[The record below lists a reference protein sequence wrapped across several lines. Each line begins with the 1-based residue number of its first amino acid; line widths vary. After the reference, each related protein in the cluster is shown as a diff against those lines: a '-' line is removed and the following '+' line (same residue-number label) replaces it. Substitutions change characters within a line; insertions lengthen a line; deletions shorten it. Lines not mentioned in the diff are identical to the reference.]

1 MIKTLPELINELTAI
16 SLNIPFNKDEHDS
29 KKTAIN
35 TEFMRKYPPPPPSV
49 LRLESAEWYPP
60 GASLGINRFDK
71 TNSFITYNMLGKDY
85 TGYVNF
91 YDTQQNKLNIRH
103 SGGEYFD
110 FHPDDSNNIRDH
122 GKLNNI
128 ITNPDASADTL
139 KLDPSIKHD
148 FKINDIIQITIP
160 DNLIY
165 SSNKYNS
172 GIYNFIITDLDVDF
186 YYINGDNANKI
197 SRDLIHH
204 QNPINL
210 GQMTEV
216 PEVKRIVDYF
226 LSNLENFSIVRE
238 DNSFDYYNAYY
249 YGINLDY
256 VQFNNFYNKV
266 KNYKLMNDLS
276 YVFEDEDPTIANDSI
291 NRSMI
296 ASLTVDDCDK
306 FISETISDV
315 TKFLNSYN
323 ITLERFI
330 YDNEILKV
338 DYETIPIED
347 QTPEDD
353 ISFDQDVKNPID
365 NIIKDNYRKYTP
377 MITERYQLYF
387 TREADFIYHPF
398 INNNNQFTN
407 LLSTPL
413 RADGLSTKNF
423 KYEIYNYI
431 IDTIVTQTNFYLIK
445 NKKTIADIVES
456 DVTIILGLVQYTIR
470 LYYDQDPINIFR
482 TKFEVGNRILYNFI
496 FKEKGKPDKPAQQSG
511 EIISVNEI
519 HPTDGQM
526 YTIQFKKGP
535 RQHKESDLELDPS
548 ARAGGSVGH
557 ILYDYF
563 NLL

>member
-1 MIKTLPELINELTAI
+1 MIKTLPELINELTVI

-35 TEFMRKYPPPPPSV
+35 TEFLRKYPPPPPSV
-49 LRLESAEWYPP
+49 LRLEAAEWSPP

-110 FHPDDSNNIRDH
+110 FHPDDSNNIRDL

-216 PEVKRIVDYF
+216 PEVKRNVDYF
-226 LSNLENFSIVRE
+226 LSNLEFFSVVRE

-249 YGINLDY
+249 YGTNLDY

-276 YVFEDEDPTIANDSI
+276 YVFENEDPTIANDSI

-296 ASLTVDDCDK
+296 ASLTTDDCDK
-306 FISETISDV
+306 FISDAIRDV
-315 TKFLNSYN
+315 TSFLSSVD
-323 ITLERFI
+323 ISLERFI
-330 YDNEILKV
+330 YDNDEAENY
-338 DYETIPIED
+338 YET
-347 QTPEDD
+347 TPTDEQDYDD
-353 ISFDQDVKNPID
+353 KNFDQDVKYPID
-365 NIIKDNYRKYTP
+365 RMIKENYEKYTP
-377 MITERYQLYF
+377 MSTERDQLFF
-387 TREADFIYHPF
+387 TREADFIHHPI
-398 INNNNQFTN
+398 INNNNQFTD

-431 IDTIVTQTNFYLIK
+431 IDTIVTQTNFYLIR
-445 NKKTIADIVES
+445 NKKTIVDIVES
-456 DVTIILGLVQYTIR
+456 DVTNILGLVQYTIR

-482 TKFEVGNRILYNFI
+482 TKFEVGNRIFINHI
-496 FKEKGKPDKPAQQSG
+496 FKQKGQPDTLSKQPG
-511 EIISVNEI
+511 EIISVDEI

-535 RQHKESDLELDPS
+535 RKHKESDLELDPS